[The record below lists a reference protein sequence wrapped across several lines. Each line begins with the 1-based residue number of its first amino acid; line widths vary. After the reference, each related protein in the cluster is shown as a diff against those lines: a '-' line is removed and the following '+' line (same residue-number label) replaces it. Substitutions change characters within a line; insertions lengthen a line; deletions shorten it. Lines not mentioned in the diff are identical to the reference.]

1 MDEQFK
7 AFTFFTFEKRAV
19 LIDGKWDARLFFNL
33 YCDLFFF
40 LQFVFVQKH
49 IKTCPG
55 DSTSPCLKVAVAA
68 TTNRQ

>member
-33 YCDLFFF
+33 YCDLYFFF
-40 LQFVFVQKH
+40 LQFVFV
-49 IKTCPG
+49 IKNI
-55 DSTSPCLKVAVAA
+55 LKPVQV
-68 TTNRQ
+68 TQHHPV